1 MGCFPRL
8 FSTVIRGLFVNSVF
22 VYVAPS
28 SLDMTHLCTVYFL
41 EEKKE
46 KNHAS
51 NCKNNV
57 SAAHFATLMLGLFL
71 HRNNI
76 IFVQSSF
83 LKNNHYS

>member
-28 SLDMTHLCTVYFL
+28 LDMTHLCTVYFL

-46 KNHAS
+46 EK
-51 NCKNNV
+51 KI
-57 SAAHFATLMLGLFL
+57 MP
-71 HRNNI
+71 
-76 IFVQSSF
+76 
-83 LKNNHYS
+83 